1 MQSSLSALHDLTGF
15 TRETCKRRLDAAGLV
30 PTHGPHGSA
39 LYDTPQALAAL
50 YEQPANN
57 QNALAAAKIAN
68 LEADTRLK
76 ELREARE
83 RGELIPAPIVE
94 QVWGGM
100 TGAARAHLLGLPYR
114 LATAAVAVDGMA
126 AVEAVARDLIYQALQ
141 HLSEFNPADY
151 LEPGQPQGL
160 GAVT

>member
-1 MQSSLSALHDLTGF
+1 M

-30 PTHGPHGSA
+30 AMPGAHN
-39 LYDTPQALAAL
+39 AAL
-50 YEQPANN
+50 YETPSALAAIYQQPANN
-57 QNALAAAKIAN
+57 QAALATAKIAN

-83 RGELIPAPIVE
+83 KGDLLPADLVAR
-94 QVWGGM
+94 VWAGM
-100 TGAARAHLLGLPYR
+100 TGAARSHLLGLPYR

-151 LEPGQPQGL
+151 LEQGQPQGL
-160 GAVT
+160 GAVP

>member
-1 MQSSLSALHDLTGF
+1 MATQTITWFAET
-15 TRETCKRRLDAAGLV
+15 TCKRRLDAAGLEFT
-30 PTHGPHGSA
+30 PGPHGAA
-39 LYDTPQALAAL
+39 LYETPQALAAL

-57 QNALAAAKIAN
+57 QNALAAAKISN

-76 ELREARE
+76 GLREARE
-83 RGELIPAPIVE
+83 RGELIPTEIVIR
-94 QVWGGM
+94 VWGGM
-100 TGAARAHLLGLPYR
+100 TGAARSHLLGLPYR

-151 LEPGQPQGL
+151 AEQPQPQGL
-160 GAVT
+160 SPTA